1 MAKTIF
7 KWTTFLA
14 PVVIAAGIGAL
25 IYAFASDSHYD
36 PNAVVTDSNGFTS
49 RGAYVTN
56 SAWAWVGGIALAV
69 GMLALFV
76 GIFGWVF
83 SAVWG
88 GASKALGDLSAPS
101 GPAPSGPTLGVATPG
116 WASSSAPA
124 PTPTP
129 AGPGKT

>member
-1 MAKTIF
+1 VAKTIF

-36 PNAVVTDSNGFTS
+36 PNAVVTDTNGFTT

-56 SAWAWVGGIALAV
+56 SAWGWVGGIGVAL

-88 GASKALGDLSAPS
+88 GASKALAGAPS
-101 GPAPSGPTLGVATPG
+101 LFGPTPAGPAPGVATPG
-116 WASSSAPA
+116 WSSS
-124 PTPTP
+124 PTP
-129 AGPGKT
+129 PGAT